1 MTDFDY
7 AVLPN
12 GDWFV
17 GMQGTEA
24 LLDWASSQ
32 GYTVTIPGQ
41 MSDESELYAMI
52 VRHGLHDVYVI
63 PEVLEG
69 DSVKV

>member
-1 MTDFDY
+1 VTNFDY

-24 LLDWASSQ
+24 LLDWASRQ
-32 GYTVTIPGQ
+32 GYTVTVPEQI
-41 MSDESELYAMI
+41 SDESQLYAMI
-52 VRHGLHDVYVI
+52 VRHGLRDVYVI
-63 PEVLEG
+63 PEVLEC
-69 DSVKV
+69 DSVKA